1 MGELERTHHASGK
14 YAPTRHHPPPPPWG
28 PRLPSNAE
36 LACLKT
42 PLPLDVYGV
51 EDSSLSYSAVSSFA
65 EDDEDLYTPNPDT
78 SCAQDDELT
87 PSTLRLLPAKPRWF
101 NYSAYSVNG
110 CSSRSA
116 HLVPPI
122 ATISSVTSSYRQCTP
137 PASHPT
143 TFPRSSDGMSYDAA
157 LSAQEHWDLNSALER
172 YSSGSRYALIYSTAS
187 SSPVHQG
194 PHKTRK
200 RGSNNQHSCRY
211 QC

>member
-1 MGELERTHHASGK
+1 VS
-14 YAPTRHHPPPPPWG
+14 P
-28 PRLPSNAE
+28 
-36 LACLKT
+36 LKT
-42 PLPLDVYGV
+42 ILLLLPGAHGCLPVLNSPVRRSPLPPDVHGV
-51 EDSSLSYSAVSSFA
+51 EDSSPSYSVVSSFV
-65 EDDEDLYTPNPDT
+65 EDDEDLHTRNPDI
-78 SCAQDDELT
+78 SCAQGDELA
-87 PSTLRLLPAKPRWF
+87 PSALRPLPAKPRWF
-101 NYSAYSVNG
+101 NCSACSVNG

-143 TFPRSSDGMSYDAA
+143 RFPRSSDGMSYDAA

-172 YSSGSRYALIYSTAS
+172 CSSGSRYALIYSTAS